1 MACALSQD
9 VNTDPVPED
18 VSAEGE
24 NVSNAVTVATDTSG
38 PSDDNPDAENEEI
51 GESDL
56 NPIATSE
63 NQTEK
68 STKTGSSETDNEEN
82 ASPSDNSSTNNGDE
96 VSKVTTSASPVEG
109 GDSSNSIGETDES
122 NNDNFN
128 PSTEN
133 NEDSAT
139 TTPSDETPEQ
149 PSSPVTA
156 APTTSAPTPEFTCQ
170 SVGRFPHPDSCE
182 KYYFCWDTIHSYAVF
197 SCPKVF
203 DPVSKRCV
211 DNYAVCPLA
220 PTCETDKQV
229 LPFPDDKTAYFECKL
244 EKDKNAVTPVYEIRK
259 EECEKGREFD
269 SELGY
274 CRLITSTE
282 WTSSESGSS
291 ERFECNGIGTY
302 IDYSSETHYI
312 ECVIKS
318 VCKGILK
325 AVRRKCPKYTVFS
338 AVDKQCIP
346 L

>member
-1 MACALSQD
+1 MACAIAQD
-9 VNTDPVPED
+9 DTVTTADED
-18 VSAEGE
+18 
-24 NVSNAVTVATDTSG
+24 VSNAVTVATDTSS
-38 PSDDNPDAENEEI
+38 PSDVSDGTVDSNPV
-51 GESDL
+51 
-56 NPIATSE
+56 ATTE
-63 NQTEK
+63 DQTET
-68 STKTGSSETDNEEN
+68 SSETGSSDNDNQEN
-82 ASPSDNSSTNNGDE
+82 ASPSDNIDTNNGDN
-96 VSKVTTSASPVEG
+96 VSEVTTNTLPVDD
-109 GDSSNSIGETDES
+109 GDSSNSNGETDNS
-122 NNDNFN
+122 NS
-128 PSTEN
+128 STEHN
-133 NEDSAT
+133 GDSAST
-139 TTPSDETPEQ
+139 IPSDETPDQ
-149 PSSPVTA
+149 PSPPATA
-156 APTTSAPTPEFTCQ
+156 APTSPTSESTLAPAPEFTCQ
-170 SVGRFPHPDSCE
+170 SVGRFPHPESCE
-182 KYYFCWDTIHSYAVF
+182 KYYFCWDTVHSYATF

-229 LPFPDDKTAYFECKL
+229 LPFPDDKTVYFECKL

-269 SELGY
+269 AESGY

-291 ERFECNGIGTY
+291 ERFECNGTGIY
-302 IDYSSETHYI
+302 IDYSSEKHYI
-312 ECVIKS
+312 ECVVKS

>member
-1 MACALSQD
+1 MACALAQD
-9 VNTDPVPED
+9 STDPVSTESED
-18 VSAEGE
+18 
-24 NVSNAVTVATDTSG
+24 VSNAVTIATDTSS
-38 PSDDNPDAENEEI
+38 PSDDSDGTVESNPV
-51 GESDL
+51 
-56 NPIATSE
+56 ATSE
-63 NQTEK
+63 DQTEI
-68 STKTGSSETDNEEN
+68 STETGSSDNDNQEN
-82 ASPSDNSSTNNGDE
+82 ASPSDSSVTNNGDE
-96 VSKVTTSASPVEG
+96 VSEVTTSASTVEDG
-109 GDSSNSIGETDES
+109 ES
-122 NNDNFN
+122 NNSNDSNN
-128 PSTEN
+128 GNSNSSPEN

-139 TTPSDETPEQ
+139 TPTDETPEQ
-149 PSSPVTA
+149 PSPSVTA
-156 APTTSAPTPEFTCQ
+156 APILPTSEPTPAPTPEFTCQ
-170 SVGRFPHPDSCE
+170 SVGRFPHPESCE
-182 KYYFCWDTIHSYAVF
+182 KYYFCWDTVHSYAIF

-220 PTCETDKQV
+220 PTCDADKQI

-269 SELGY
+269 AELGY

-312 ECVIKS
+312 ECVVKS